1 MTGERIAKDGE
12 RAPGARSGRSGRLVV
27 LFLVLLGV
35 LSAGGTVVVMSSGSV
50 AGPRDAVPASQPD
63 GEGEAPE
70 DSISGSEG
78 EARGR
83 GAGGEGAPV
92 RSLRAAAAARFGLP
106 DEPMGGVSFVAPGRP
121 IGGEAMDPLARVGAG
136 WIAVIPYAFLLPDDG
151 GLRFDPDRQMWGEGP
166 EGIRETVRLARERG
180 QRVLMKP
187 HVWTRGGWIGDYVAD
202 SDEGWE
208 RFEEGYRS
216 YLLTFAHLADSLGLE
231 MLAVGTEKD
240 SSARLR
246 PEFWRSLIAEIREIY
261 GGPLTYAANWDRWEE
276 IPFWDDLDYI
286 GVDAYF
292 PLSDA
297 DTPEVEELVRGW
309 HPVRESLRRG
319 AERWG
324 KPVLFA
330 EYGYRSID
338 GAAGRQ
344 WELPPERTRGE
355 APEPE
360 PNMRAQVNAYEA
372 LFQAVWNEPWFA
384 GGFLWKW
391 FPDDTRWAGNP
402 NDDYT
407 PQHKPV
413 EAVIRN
419 WYGGGEPG
427 G

>member
-1 MTGERIAKDGE
+1 MTESPTSPG
-12 RAPGARSGRSGRLVV
+12 GARRERKGKGNSGRLVV

-35 LSAGGTVVVMSSGSV
+35 LSAGGSVVVLLGTGDGPRPGAPAFQPGEGDGGAAPADSGS
-50 AGPRDAVPASQPD
+50 GS
-63 GEGEAPE
+63 GGEAGTRPY
-70 DSISGSEG
+70 DGPDAASGTL
-78 EARGR
+78 
-83 GAGGEGAPV
+83 
-92 RSLRAAAAARFGLP
+92 RSATALRLGLP
-106 DEPMGGVSFVAPGRP
+106 DAPIGGISFVAPGRP
-121 IGGEAMDPLARVGAG
+121 ISGAALDPVGRVASG
-136 WIAVIPYAFLLPDDG
+136 WIAVVPYAFLLPDDG
-151 GLRFDPDRQMWGEGP
+151 GLRFDPDRQMWGEGSQ
-166 EGIRETVRLARERG
+166 GIRETVRLARERG
-180 QRVLMKP
+180 LRVLMKP

-208 RFEEGYRS
+208 SFEEGYRR
-216 YLLTFAHLADSLGLE
+216 YLLTFAHLADSLELE

-246 PEFWRSLIAEIREIY
+246 PEFWRELIAEVREIY

-297 DTPEVEELVRGW
+297 DTPEVEELLRAW
-309 HPVRESLRRG
+309 RPVRESLRRG
-319 AERWG
+319 SERWG

-330 EYGYRSID
+330 EYGYRSIA
-338 GAAGRQ
+338 GTAGRQ

-355 APEPE
+355 ATEPE
-360 PNMRAQVNAYEA
+360 PNMQAQVNAYEA
-372 LFQAVWNEPWFA
+372 LFQAVWDEPWFA

-391 FPDDTRWAGNP
+391 FPDDARWEGRP

-413 EAVIRN
+413 EAVIRS
-419 WYGGGEPG
+419 WYGGPS
-427 G
+427 

>member
-1 MTGERIAKDGE
+1 MTGERIAGGSDREPRE
-12 RAPGARSGRSGRLVV
+12 RRGNSGRLVV

-50 AGPRDAVPASQPD
+50 TGPRPGAPAFQPG
-63 GEGEAPE
+63 GEGEGGGRSP
-70 DSISGSEG
+70 SGSG
-78 EARGR
+78 GSDSPS
-83 GAGGEGAPV
+83 GAG
-92 RSLRAAAAARFGLP
+92 SLRASTAARFGLP
-106 DEPMGGVSFVAPGRP
+106 DVPMGGVSFVAPGRP
-121 IGGEAMDPLARVGAG
+121 IGGESLDPLGRVASG

-180 QRVLMKP
+180 LRVLMKP

-202 SDEGWE
+202 TDEGWE
-208 RFEEGYRS
+208 RFEEGYRT
-216 YLLTFAHLADSLGLE
+216 YLLTFAHLADSLDLE

-246 PEFWRSLIAEIREIY
+246 PDFWRTLIAEVRAIY
-261 GGPLTYAANWDRWEE
+261 DGPLTYAANWDRWEE
-276 IPFWDDLDYI
+276 IPFWDELDYI

-297 DTPEVEELVRGW
+297 DTPEVEALVRAW
-309 HPVRESLRRG
+309 APVREDLRRG

-324 KPVLFA
+324 KPVFFA

-355 APEPE
+355 GREEPAPNPQ
-360 PNMRAQVNAYEA
+360 AQVNAYEA
-372 LFQAVWNEPWFA
+372 LFQAVWDEPWFA

-391 FPDDTRWAGNP
+391 FPDDARWEGRP

-413 EAVIRN
+413 EAVIRR
-419 WYGGGEPG
+419 WYESADSSRSRR
-427 G
+427 